1 MLRDDDDAPKQGF
14 PFLVCTFFFQEKK
27 KDKTTDSLTHLNSIN
42 PIVPRGRMRT
52 GVSKLKI
59 CFVDVMVLL
68 PLAVA
73 LRVPPGLVQSVHVQ

>member
-1 MLRDDDDAPKQGF
+1 MRQSKGF
-14 PFLVCTFFFQEKK
+14 HFWFVLFFFQEKK